1 MMNKDV
7 DKLLSEIEKMR
18 KDLDSMKAYELTM
31 AEQITIIA
39 TNTTPAETE
48 PAET

>member
-7 DKLLSEIEKMR
+7 DKLLSELEKIR
-18 KDLDSMKAYELTM
+18 TDLDAMKAYELTM

-39 TNTTPAETE
+39 TNTTPADNTGE
-48 PAET
+48 

>member
-7 DKLLSEIEKMR
+7 DKLLSELEKIR
-18 KDLDSMKAYELTM
+18 KDLDAMKAYELTM

-39 TNTTPAETE
+39 TNTTPADDNAGE
-48 PAET
+48 